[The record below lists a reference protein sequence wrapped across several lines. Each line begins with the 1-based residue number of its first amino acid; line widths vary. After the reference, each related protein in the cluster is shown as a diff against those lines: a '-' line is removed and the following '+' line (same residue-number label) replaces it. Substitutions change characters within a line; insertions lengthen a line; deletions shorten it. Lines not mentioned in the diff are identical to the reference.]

1 MVSVFFI
8 GKRFLPEL
16 NEKNRDKEGE
26 GFSLRARNDSNAVRG
41 KDLMQGARNFGDNN
55 PKYEISFCHFDRR
68 EKSFSIE
75 GTRS

>member
-1 MVSVFFI
+1 
-8 GKRFLPEL
+8 
-16 NEKNRDKEGE
+16 
-26 GFSLRARNDSNAVRG
+26 
-41 KDLMQGARNFGDNN
+41 MQGARNFGDNN